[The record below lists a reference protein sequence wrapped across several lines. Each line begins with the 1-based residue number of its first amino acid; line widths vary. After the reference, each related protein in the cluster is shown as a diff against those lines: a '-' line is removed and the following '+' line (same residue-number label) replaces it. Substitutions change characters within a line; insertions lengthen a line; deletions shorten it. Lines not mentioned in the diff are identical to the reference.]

1 MPVLRPGPEAIFAR
15 ARSDFRCGLP
25 VVADG
30 RLVSPVETAETHP
43 DGAVLALTR
52 RRAETLRLRVYHGDL
67 ALVPVPPEAGPGWAR
82 DMADPAR
89 DLGSPFK
96 APPAA
101 LREADPGA
109 LAAARAGIA
118 LAKAAELLPAVTVA
132 PAGDQPHLTHLPT
145 GPAPLP
151 AALAPVVHARVPLAS
166 APVSA
171 VHVLRP
177 PDGRTEHYAVRIG
190 LPDPGRPVLT
200 RLHSACFT
208 GDVLGSLKCDCGPQL
223 DAALR
228 AMAAEGGG
236 VLLYLNQEGR
246 GIGLANKMRAY
257 QLQDQG
263 FDTVDANHRIGFE
276 DDERDLALG
285 ADLLRAVG
293 IGRVR
298 LLTNNPRKIDALR
311 ARGIDVT
318 ERVPLIVGETSENR
332 AYLETK
338 RRKSGH
344 LG

>member
-1 MPVLRPGPEAIFAR
+1 MPPVRPTPEALFAR
-15 ARSDFRCGLP
+15 ARSDLRCGLP
-25 VVADG
+25 VVVGD
-30 RLVSPVETAETHP
+30 RLVLPVETAGEMAP
-43 DGAVLALTR
+43 GALLALTR
-52 RRAETLRLRVYHGDL
+52 RRAGTLRLSVYHGDL
-67 ALVPVPPEAGPGWAR
+67 ALLAPPEGADLDWAR
-82 DMADPAR
+82 GMADPTR
-89 DLGSPFK
+89 DLGTPLKATLSP
-96 APPAA
+96 
-101 LREADPGA
+101 LREADEA
-109 LAAARAGIA
+109 TLAAARTGIA
-118 LAKAAELLPAVTVA
+118 VAKSAELLPAVLVA
-132 PAGDQPHLTHLPT
+132 SAGDQPHLTHLPA
-145 GPAPLP
+145 GPVPLP
-151 AALAPVVHARVPLAS
+151 AALAPVVHARVPLAT

-190 LPDPGRPVLT
+190 LPDPGTPVLT

-263 FDTVDANHRIGFE
+263 FDTVEANHRIGFE
-276 DDERDLALG
+276 DDERNLALG

-298 LLTNNPRKIDALR
+298 LLTNNPRKIEALR
-311 ARGIDVT
+311 SHGIDVT
-318 ERVPLIVGETSENR
+318 ERVPLIVGETAQNT